1 MPIRYK
7 FNILDALKA
16 AGYTT
21 YRIRKENLLGQA
33 TLQQLR
39 KGELVSWANIDKIC
53 RLLNCQPGDII
64 VEYIPDETGE

>member
-53 RLLNCQPGDII
+53 RLLNCQLGDII